1 MSESDE
7 RYPGAT
13 RGVATTENED
23 LSFHLCQKIAC
34 WRYEALPP
42 EVLRT
47 LKLLLLDTLGVTAGA
62 ATAPGIRELNGRLHK
77 WESSGSATGLIGK
90 RRYSPPTAALA
101 NGAAAHAL
109 DFDDQHDPARAH
121 GSCVIL
127 PALLAAAEDIGK
139 VSGRDFLLAFAIGA
153 EMEARM
159 GVACYNSLRRGWHPT
174 MVFGTLAAS
183 LGAGSLL
190 KLDPEGLR
198 NAFGMAFHQ
207 ASGSAQSMR
216 DGVLSKRI
224 GPGFAARAAVLSAF
238 LAADGL
244 TGTRRTLEGNAGLF
258 SLYERGEVNADAL
271 TGKLG
276 ETWHVPGYSFKPW
289 PGCRCNHTTIGLG
302 IGLNRQGVKPGDVAR
317 IEIGLGSLNWLT
329 VGAPYDA
336 AQHSVTHA
344 QFNAAY
350 SFARALM
357 DGRVDL
363 RSFDVSTLDEPAVVA
378 LTTRTRI
385 VDDPA
390 IDAASQAARVKLTL
404 RDGNTVQARSDVMK
418 GSPEDPM
425 SEDELL
431 AKFRGC
437 LDFGIG
443 ASRAE
448 SDRLAEAALN
458 IERADDAAA
467 AIVDAFPAL
476 R

>member
-1 MSESDE
+1 MRGTQQPPKDM
-7 RYPGAT
+7 AT
-13 RGVATTENED
+13 AENED
-23 LSFHLCQKIAC
+23 LSFHLCQKIAR
-34 WRYEALPP
+34 WRYEVLPP

-62 ATAPGIRELNGRLHK
+62 ATAPGIRELNERLRR

-127 PALLAAAEDIGK
+127 PALLATAEDIGK

-153 EMEARM
+153 EMEARL
-159 GVACYNSLRRGWHPT
+159 GIACYNSLRRGWHPT

-207 ASGSAQSMR
+207 TSGSAQSMR
-216 DGVLSKRI
+216 DGVLSKRL
-224 GPGFAARAAVLSAF
+224 GPGFAARAGVLRAF

-258 SLYERGEVNADAL
+258 SLYERGEVNAGAL
-271 TGKLG
+271 TEKLG
-276 ETWHVPGYSFKPW
+276 EAWHVPGYSFKPW

-302 IGLNRQGVKPGDVAR
+302 IGLSRQGLRATDVAR
-317 IEIGLGSLNWLT
+317 VEIGLGSLNWLT
-329 VGAPYDA
+329 VGAPYDP
-336 AQHSVTHA
+336 AQRSVTHA

-350 SFARALM
+350 SFARALT

-363 RSFDVSTLDEPAVVA
+363 RSFQVSTLD
-378 LTTRTRI
+378 
-385 VDDPA
+385 DPA
-390 IDAASQAARVKLTL
+390 ILALTARTTVIDDPNVEAASQGACIKVTL
-404 RDGNTVQARSDVMK
+404 RDGKVVQARSDVMK

-425 SEDELL
+425 SEDELV
-431 AKFRGC
+431 AKFRDC
-437 LDFGIG
+437 LDFGMG
-443 ASRAE
+443 ASHVE
-448 SDRLAEAALN
+448 SDRLAEVALN
-458 IERADDAAA
+458 IERADDAAR
-467 AIVDAFPAL
+467 AIVDAFPAP